1 MQNNSRLFYDAANY
15 VPMSGDV
22 MVWVA
27 ACLDTVTTVQQLGLT
42 VSEDET
48 EKQPQT
54 KVFTKDDFSLVSR
67 FDSKSADARIPALC
81 VVTRLRRK
89 SLFGMAV
96 TADFAYVVP
105 AHGGG
110 WVYPGHTFG

>member
-1 MQNNSRLFYDAANY
+1 MLCMYTY
-15 VPMSGDV
+15 CDV
-22 MVWVA
+22 TVSVS

-67 FDSKSADARIPALC
+67 FDSKCDDTRHPCTARCYAAEEEKC
-81 VVTRLRRK
+81 
-89 SLFGMAV
+89 FWDGCNN
-96 TADFAYVVP
+96 
-105 AHGGG
+105 
-110 WVYPGHTFG
+110 

>member
-1 MQNNSRLFYDAANY
+1 MHIYC
-15 VPMSGDV
+15 DV
-22 MVWVA
+22 TVCVA

-67 FDSKSADARIPALC
+67 FDSKSDAPIPGTVRC
-81 VVTRLRRK
+81 YSVEEER
-89 SLFGMAV
+89 SFWCGCN
-96 TADFAYVVP
+96 D
-105 AHGGG
+105 
-110 WVYPGHTFG
+110 